1 MKAIRPGFEVSRESC
16 VACIRY
22 APIRPRSAR
31 SDRSGPAMTEIPAAS
46 LKKAIVVDVLI
57 AQLPKHSAAQVRVWR
72 CGGWRIDRVDG
83 APRSEQPRSSPR
95 GSARCRDRRSR
106 SSPDEMTLATATGS
120 VPRPRSFARP
130 PPARRRPTRR
140 ARRERPVRGSARASG
155 RRSSRC
161 RTAGPAPLR
170 VRDSPPSSP
179 RRPGPHPTTRGA
191 RVQGE
196 LSVFICVRFLA
207 TCSRDS
213 LRVCGNG

>member
-1 MKAIRPGFEVSRESC
+1 MCSSH
-16 VACIRY
+16 
-22 APIRPRSAR
+22 S
-31 SDRSGPAMTEIPAAS
+31 SQNT
-46 LKKAIVVDVLI
+46 
-57 AQLPKHSAAQVRVWR
+57 AQPKVRVWR
-72 CGGWRIDRVDG
+72 CGGWQIDRVDG

-106 SSPDEMTLATATGS
+106 SSPNEMTLATATGS
-120 VPRPRSFARP
+120 APRPRTIARP

-140 ARRERPVRGSARASG
+140 ARRERPVRGSARVSG
-155 RRSSRC
+155 RLSSRC

-196 LSVFICVRFLA
+196 LSVFICVRFG
-207 TCSRDS
+207 RPVRGDS
-213 LRVCGNG
+213 LEFGTEPSSPPPSNCQLYFRRSVEPRRSRRPLLQAVPRREPVTGLPSRWQVLR